1 MRKTLSFQKKTNMRI
16 PVKKILLYLEYTLST
31 IAEAIFIYYIPNN
44 YLREVII
51 LDIIYSFFYHLQSCL
66 FFLLQFINCTCF
78 ITLLFLDSLRVYSLF
93 WLYIIFKNQ
102 CRIFILRKTQEKKD
116 ALLKDID
123 DIENIEDPR
132 ETATII
138 SV

>member
-1 MRKTLSFQKKTNMRI
+1 MKMKI
-16 PVKKILLYLEYTLST
+16 CVKKVLLYLEYILST

-51 LDIIYSFFYHLQSCL
+51 LDIIYSFFYHLHSCL
-66 FFLLQFINCTCF
+66 FFLVQFMNCICF
-78 ITLLFLDSLRVYSLF
+78 ITLLFFDSLRVYSLF

-116 ALLKDID
+116 ALLKDTD

>member
-1 MRKTLSFQKKTNMRI
+1 MKMKI
-16 PVKKILLYLEYTLST
+16 CVKKILFYLEYTLST

-51 LDIIYSFFYHLQSCL
+51 LDIIYSFFYQLHSCL
-66 FFLLQFINCTCF
+66 FFFVQFMNCICF
-78 ITLLFLDSLRVYSLF
+78 ITLLFFDSLRVYSLL
-93 WLYIIFKNQ
+93 WLYIILKNQ
-102 CRIFILRKTQEKKD
+102 FRIFILRKTQEKKD

-123 DIENIEDPR
+123 DINDIEDPR
-132 ETATII
+132 DTATII